1 LKAFDQAFTFTSSKL
16 YKVIVDAVTKM
27 EEKRKNRAEIRVRE
41 EAKAGDLFEN
51 ANIASVVKILR
62 SFNQGSIELF

>member
-1 LKAFDQAFTFTSSKL
+1 MKAFDQAFTFTSSKL